1 MKTPS
6 ETSRLKL
13 KDSNLKTELSK
24 LELMKNQSDHQAPLS
39 DHQLDKTSVKPQ
51 EDQLPAMDNSL
62 HQAPALKTLEPS
74 DLLLT
79 IQEDHKETSP
89 QVELPEQPT
98 LPAQEATDHLE
109 QPEPLMEPLELLD
122 MEPPHHH
129 TLQTLESPL
138 LKLVEPLMELQVS
151 LDQEPEPLEEPL
163 TLQEPLEEPHT
174 LLEPVTFQDQD
185 HSEPAEPPEDQLD
198 SLLEPPDYQD
208 QEPEP
213 QEPPDHT
220 VQPPTDKDSLD
231 QELTKDNDEY

>member
-13 KDSNLKTELSK
+13 KDLNLKTELSK

-39 DHQLDKTSVKPQ
+39 DHQLDKTLVKPQ

-62 HQAPALKTLEPS
+62 HQAPALKTLEPL

-89 QVELPEQPT
+89 QVELPDQPT

-109 QPEPLMEPLELLD
+109 QPEPLMEPLEPLD
-122 MEPPHHH
+122 MEPLHHH

-151 LDQEPEPLEEPL
+151 LDQEPAEPLEEPL

-174 LLEPVTFQDQD
+174 LLDQATSQDQD
-185 HSEPAEPPEDQLD
+185 HSEPAELLEDQLD
-198 SLLEPPDYQD
+198 SLPEPPDYQD

-213 QEPPDHT
+213 QEPPDT

-231 QELTKDNDEY
+231 PEPTKDND